1 MDSKNPDPGK
11 LRLRNTDTNRF
22 KVDTGR
28 LKTPPPAQPAADS
41 EAPKAGQTQKAADY
55 VDPISLRDTSTSKL
69 KKLDGIKSAP
79 AAAAPEKKSETV
91 RLKVVRAT
99 PRPGTLPPTAQAPL
113 ANVPLSA
120 PESEPAPAPPE
131 EKPAISIK
139 PGATTSLAAV
149 YPEQSYVGD
158 KDSEASPGL
167 PTETSTLQVSKPAP
181 KESAPEAPAPLS
193 MPKAEEAK
201 PAESEKPLSSST
213 IKLAVKKPPMPAA
226 APEKAEEAK
235 PEVPKPAALK
245 IRPAAAEAAEP
256 AAPVADQTVAVK
268 PMPPSDSA
276 GATVKVTPAP
286 AAAPKIGLKLGVKK
300 DDSAEAT
307 VAVPPAAAAA
317 AGGEPGS
324 AAAKGLRL
332 SKSAAKTVAVPLPGT
347 PPEPGAAEA
356 GKPEDAAQPAPAP
369 SQIPLPDSKPM
380 PTGISTLEAVTALV
394 AALALAV
401 TVFSLVMSLLKQV

>member
-1 MDSKNPDPGK
+1 M
-11 LRLRNTDTNRF
+11 
-22 KVDTGR
+22 
-28 LKTPPPAQPAADS
+28 
-41 EAPKAGQTQKAADY
+41 
-55 VDPISLRDTSTSKL
+55 
-69 KKLDGIKSAP
+69 
-79 AAAAPEKKSETV
+79 

-300 DDSAEAT
+300 DESAEAT
-307 VAVPPAAAAA
+307 VAVPPAAAAAAA